1 MAAKG
6 PQSSA
11 SALEHFLMTKF
22 RTVMPPSSSNEMPF
36 ESNTL
41 TFRTFRPYDSSASSY
56 RSSPMSPSPPSYLSP
71 LGGLYQNIP
80 VTQISRPG
88 YYITSARE
96 SANLYD
102 PVEDFASENDTLFEE
117 QTHFASIHH
126 LNRRVY
132 TYSEEDIVV
141 ELQNPNERVGFAMS
155 GGADEDI
162 ASSVNSVVPGGFFTG
177 EGSEWESK
185 GLRGHLGD
193 SRTTTINCPLL
204 CTSEGLQNKAFRARR
219 SSDVPSPGVVLL
231 DAPKIEEFAR
241 GICIYIVLE
250 LAPRR
255 ISEIVGATGCRHF
268 ASSSPAERE
277 SGSIFGIRRPKST
290 RSLER
295 FAYSPLRENVSR
307 AMPQVQLPLKRP
319 ESIPLGSFRRRR
331 RQLTNCPSTASTSST
346 TFGIRSP
353 LPGFVILVARNE
365 NDRVALYGT
374 PADRAG
380 LCVGD
385 EIIEVNG
392 HSVEGREHTEIVDLI
407 HRRLLRGSR
416 RRPGLGAPLGDGVS
430 RESVGRRHLTP
441 LCASA
446 PVDDPGAKPLR
457 FPVLRIC
464 KSDDSGTGL
473 RGTNPQ
479 LAVRRASPGLCE
491 PVHFGS
497 EMSMDI
503 ARYSTASTKRSEIS
517 LALEV
522 VVPTEEL
529 RCGLHGPA
537 DCATASAST
546 SSLAE
551 CSCDLVENELLV
563 FNEFQG
569 AKCIKSRIIQLRVRR
584 KHDQNNEEEV
594 RAEAAPPRVSDAY
607 FVSVDKD
614 HIKEVGKRLKRNYP
628 GLKTYDM
635 ETVAA
640 LPSGRLPEPLSARS
654 SNAGQMPLNQ
664 TNLQVHD
671 EFHGVACS
679 PNGEEIEDSGHGSSG
694 SPTLDDQK
702 ERLRKYEE
710 DLRKRRE
717 NDEKRAKENAFLR
730 SSVRSSKKL
739 QQLEAS
745 NGATKIVKPIVLGE
759 ADAANYVDQEPPE
772 TIEGYT
778 NECYVTGE
786 YSFREDAKPLHAEE
800 QLGEAIPLEQVMVS
814 ANRVAEHLEQA
825 EGRLEDSRIIRDYFS
840 REPVQQAI
848 QATAVHRSREM
859 MTQQPTTSSSSELSF
874 DQVSSEA
881 HGNLKVVKFYKS
893 EDSYLGATVRNDGER
908 VIIGRVVKGGIAEKS
923 RLLKEGD
930 ELIEVNGND
939 LRGRSVADVC
949 DLLRTLSGE
958 VTFVF
963 VPSEEPE
970 EATAERTSPGQK
982 TPAPVVQHM
991 RALFDYDPEDDFYMP
1006 CKELGLSFRRG
1017 DILHVISMADENWWQ
1032 AYRDGDENHQ
1042 SLAGLVPSAS
1052 FQQQVIQY
1060 NREIDRDSGHL
1071 IGKEGD
1077 IFGCAKKKSTVK
1089 GKKGNGKKV
1098 ANELKSKDEIVDSDQ
1113 EILTYEDV
1121 SLYLSRTGRKRPIVL
1136 CGPEGV
1142 GSLELRQRLIESDK
1156 ERFAS
1161 AVPHTTRPKK
1171 EDAKMGSFVEF
1182 GEFQKALYGTSVA
1195 AIKTVVEQSK
1205 SCLLS
1210 LKPES
1215 LKALRMTGL
1224 MPYVIFVAP
1233 PSLQQLRRQKE
1244 MLGQHSVKDDD
1255 LKAVLNQGK
1264 QIEMEYGHLF
1274 DTIIV
1279 NVDLDRTLKELT
1291 QVVHRIDTEPQWVP
1305 SFWVAGNNSLNGRAP
1320 K

>member
-1 MAAKG
+1 MIATIGG
-6 PQSSA
+6 PRGTLVSGDIWLAVDDPPLYGESGFALRSTNFTVLKRVPPA
-11 SALEHFLMTKF
+11 SAWF
-22 RTVMPPSSSNEMPF
+22 SSGENEMPF

-162 ASSVNSVVPGGFFTG
+162 ASSVNSVVPG
-177 EGSEWESK
+177 
-185 GLRGHLGD
+185 
-193 SRTTTINCPLL
+193 
-204 CTSEGLQNKAFRARR
+204 
-219 SSDVPSPGVVLL
+219 
-231 DAPKIEEFAR
+231 
-241 GICIYIVLE
+241 
-250 LAPRR
+250 
-255 ISEIVGATGCRHF
+255 
-268 ASSSPAERE
+268 
-277 SGSIFGIRRPKST
+277 
-290 RSLER
+290 
-295 FAYSPLRENVSR
+295 
-307 AMPQVQLPLKRP
+307 
-319 ESIPLGSFRRRR
+319 
-331 RQLTNCPSTASTSST
+331 
-346 TFGIRSP
+346 
-353 LPGFVILVARNE
+353 
-365 NDRVALYGT
+365 T

-407 HRRLLRGSR
+407 HR
-416 RRPGLGAPLGDGVS
+416 
-430 RESVGRRHLTP
+430 
-441 LCASA
+441 
-446 PVDDPGAKPLR
+446 
-457 FPVLRIC
+457 
-464 KSDDSGTGL
+464 
-473 RGTNPQ
+473 
-479 LAVRRASPGLCE
+479 
-491 PVHFGS
+491 
-497 EMSMDI
+497 
-503 ARYSTASTKRSEIS
+503 
-517 LALEV
+517 
-522 VVPTEEL
+522 
-529 RCGLHGPA
+529 
-537 DCATASAST
+537 
-546 SSLAE
+546 
-551 CSCDLVENELLV
+551 
-563 FNEFQG
+563 
-569 AKCIKSRIIQLRVRR
+569 CIKSRIIQLRVRR

>member
-162 ASSVNSVVPGGFFTG
+162 ASSVNSVVPG
-177 EGSEWESK
+177 
-185 GLRGHLGD
+185 
-193 SRTTTINCPLL
+193 
-204 CTSEGLQNKAFRARR
+204 
-219 SSDVPSPGVVLL
+219 
-231 DAPKIEEFAR
+231 
-241 GICIYIVLE
+241 
-250 LAPRR
+250 
-255 ISEIVGATGCRHF
+255 
-268 ASSSPAERE
+268 
-277 SGSIFGIRRPKST
+277 
-290 RSLER
+290 
-295 FAYSPLRENVSR
+295 
-307 AMPQVQLPLKRP
+307 
-319 ESIPLGSFRRRR
+319 
-331 RQLTNCPSTASTSST
+331 
-346 TFGIRSP
+346 
-353 LPGFVILVARNE
+353 
-365 NDRVALYGT
+365 T

-407 HRRLLRGSR
+407 HR
-416 RRPGLGAPLGDGVS
+416 
-430 RESVGRRHLTP
+430 
-441 LCASA
+441 
-446 PVDDPGAKPLR
+446 
-457 FPVLRIC
+457 
-464 KSDDSGTGL
+464 
-473 RGTNPQ
+473 
-479 LAVRRASPGLCE
+479 
-491 PVHFGS
+491 
-497 EMSMDI
+497 
-503 ARYSTASTKRSEIS
+503 
-517 LALEV
+517 
-522 VVPTEEL
+522 
-529 RCGLHGPA
+529 
-537 DCATASAST
+537 
-546 SSLAE
+546 
-551 CSCDLVENELLV
+551 
-563 FNEFQG
+563 
-569 AKCIKSRIIQLRVRR
+569 CIKSRIIQLRVRR
-584 KHDQNNEEEV
+584 KHDQNNEEVPAPQPLAAMRYRHSIRQRTNLLGPARRHSSAYIPEV